1 MNKPKKDA
9 RGGQKGHTYIFK
21 LYVADNEPN
30 SQMAKKNLKS
40 ICEEYLKDRYEMQ
53 EVDALTDFNAALKD
67 SVFVTPTLVLV
78 APAPRATIIGNLT
91 HKDAVISALRLRK

>member
-9 RGGQKGHTYIFK
+9 RGGQKDQTYFFK

-30 SQMAKKNLKS
+30 SQMAKENLKS

-53 EVDALTDFNAALKD
+53 EVDALTDFNSALKD
-67 SVFVTPTLVLV
+67 SVFVTPTLVLI
-78 APAPRATIIGNLT
+78 APGPRATIIGNLA